1 MRLNV
6 LNRMITFP
14 ICIWWN
20 DNIEYT
26 IQFVIEIKSCGLLAT
41 TQFRTHMNIFYFQKI
56 LVTNKISWINFYM
69 WILYS
74 TEAGPDI
81 LFEILENM
89 YICTCRMYLCFKITY
104 VRIHFDMPIFSR
116 NNIARIKYAE
126 YKRRLNALSSYPD

>member
-14 ICIWWN
+14 ICIRWN
-20 DNIEYT
+20 DHIEYT

-74 TEAGPDI
+74 TYWSWSRCFVRDI
-81 LFEILENM
+81 GK
-89 YICTCRMYLCFKITY
+89 YTYMYLYMCFKITY
-104 VRIHFDMPIFSR
+104 VLIHFCMPIFSR
-116 NNIARIKYAE
+116 NNSW
-126 YKRRLNALSSYPD
+126 LSVSNTQNTKDN